1 MKKVLYEELL
11 PEEFVQRMQE
21 MPVAYLPLGTLE
33 WHGPHMPLG
42 ADGIQSKELFVRV
55 AEKVGGVVLPILF
68 MGPDRVFH
76 DHEKSF
82 YGMDINTEGAL
93 HTYYVQ
99 QLKGSAYWLEKEL
112 FQDYLRSIF
121 AQLSRAGVRIVVGH
135 GHGPSIHAFQ
145 ELTEEA
151 EEKYGLRI
159 FTAWTY
165 AEDEKLKYQNDHAG
179 ANETSIVMAVRPDL
193 VDFGQV
199 KEDESNLIGIAGRH
213 PVRDS
218 SAAFGNEILE
228 YTMKTLISGIEKEYK
243 EIKTSVYKGYK
254 QDKIEMR
261 GDRAEMSDFPLYLN
275 TVAGG
280 LDRRDQTIGGFSF
293 VVKIYALPV
302 VEIIG

>member
-11 PEEFVQRMQE
+11 PEEFVQRMLE

-33 WHGPHMPLG
+33 WHGPHMPLE
-42 ADGIQSKELFVRV
+42 ADGIQS
-55 AEKVGGVVLPILF
+55 
-68 MGPDRVFH
+68 
-76 DHEKSF
+76 
-82 YGMDINTEGAL
+82 
-93 HTYYVQ
+93 
-99 QLKGSAYWLEKEL
+99 KEL

-135 GHGPSIHAFQ
+135 GHGPSINAFQ

-165 AEDEKLKYQNDHAG
+165 A
-179 ANETSIVMAVRPDL
+179 
-193 VDFGQV
+193 
-199 KEDESNLIGIAGRH
+199 EDESNLIGIAGRH

-243 EIKTSVYKGYK
+243 EIKNR
-254 QDKIEMR
+254 Q
-261 GDRAEMSDFPLYLN
+261 N
-275 TVAGG
+275 
-280 LDRRDQTIGGFSF
+280 
-293 VVKIYALPV
+293 
-302 VEIIG
+302 

>member
-151 EEKYGLRI
+151 EENVGAHSCHLLVHC
-159 FTAWTY
+159 FT
-165 AEDEKLKYQNDHAG
+165 D
-179 ANETSIVMAVRPDL
+179 
-193 VDFGQV
+193 
-199 KEDESNLIGIAGRH
+199 IAGFCKFTGAEAVH
-213 PVRDS
+213 N
-218 SAAFGNEILE
+218 AAKREE
-228 YTMKTLISGIEKEYK
+228 YE
-243 EIKTSVYKGYK
+243 
-254 QDKIEMR
+254 QDR
-261 GDRAEMSDFPLYLN
+261 NQSL
-275 TVAGG
+275 
-280 LDRRDQTIGGFSF
+280 
-293 VVKIYALPV
+293 
-302 VEIIG
+302 

>member
-11 PEEFVQRMQE
+11 PEEFVQRMLE

-33 WHGPHMPLG
+33 WHGPHMPLE
-42 ADGIQSKELFVRV
+42 ADGIQS
-55 AEKVGGVVLPILF
+55 
-68 MGPDRVFH
+68 
-76 DHEKSF
+76 
-82 YGMDINTEGAL
+82 
-93 HTYYVQ
+93 
-99 QLKGSAYWLEKEL
+99 KEL

-135 GHGPSIHAFQ
+135 GHGPSINAFQ

-165 AEDEKLKYQNDHAG
+165 A
-179 ANETSIVMAVRPDL
+179 
-193 VDFGQV
+193 
-199 KEDESNLIGIAGRH
+199 EDESNLIGIAGRH

-243 EIKTSVYKGYK
+243 EIKDRPNLKNLHWLTKPMEIFYFLKQYLRIGSVKDIIMKSQFLQNGLH
-254 QDKIEMR
+254 I
-261 GDRAEMSDFPLYLN
+261 FP
-275 TVAGG
+275 
-280 LDRRDQTIGGFSF
+280 II
-293 VVKIYALPV
+293 IYIKFIAVSPD
-302 VEIIG
+302 I